1 MFRLAI
7 GFEDSFPVEFSKTEL
22 AFVDFVSADKK
33 ARTVLTTLLPLP
45 VINLPIHFHQFS
57 LSELLSL
64 SVVPNVVVAS
74 VADVHSVTTIVAA
87 FEVASVQAVVSRAVE
102 SEPVGLVV
110 FSLTVINSTM
120 PRNQVMIL
128 VLNF

>member
-1 MFRLAI
+1 
-7 GFEDSFPVEFSKTEL
+7 
-22 AFVDFVSADKK
+22 
-33 ARTVLTTLLPLP
+33 VLTTLLPLP

-74 VADVHSVTTIVAA
+74 VADVHSVTTIVAT

>member
-22 AFVDFVSADKK
+22 AFVDFVSADEK